1 MFIRFPVDRPSEV
14 LNRQAG
20 GSIGWL
26 DNSFAHFILKIRVNP
41 FTLEITRLKKGKWS
55 NSTSV
60 AANGHDPGS
69 QMGSIFCL
77 HCTLYIYASR

>member
-41 FTLEITRLKKGKWS
+41 FTLEITRLKKVNGLIQPAWLQMDMTLDLKWEVYVVC
-55 NSTSV
+55 TC
-60 AANGHDPGS
+60 
-69 QMGSIFCL
+69 M
-77 HCTLYIYASR
+77 HCTLYI